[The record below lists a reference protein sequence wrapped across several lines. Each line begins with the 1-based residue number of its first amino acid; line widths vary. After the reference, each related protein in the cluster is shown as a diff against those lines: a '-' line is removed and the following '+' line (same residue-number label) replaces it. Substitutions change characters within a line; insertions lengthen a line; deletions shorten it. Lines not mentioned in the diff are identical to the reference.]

1 MAAADCSA
9 ADDARRYLMF
19 RCSTRSLSQ
28 YSMMWW
34 LCAGAA
40 LAVATVPVVAR
51 AQDAATQERLDRLE
65 RDLNMLQR
73 QVYRGGAPTMPAPPG
88 GGGPGGGQGSTSAA
102 DIEIRMERLE
112 AQMRD
117 LTGKVE
123 EVNNGLDQ
131 LRQRV
136 EQINSDFDVRF
147 NQMSGGTTSGPVPGR
162 PGAAGP
168 PPAANPPRFAE
179 APSAGGLMPP
189 GTVVPPPSGGG
200 GGLNPIFNTLSPP
213 GTPGARTLPPPAP
226 PPEAGA
232 EPPPSGGSINEQFNH
247 AFGLVKQADYANA
260 EVALRAFIDAHP
272 NEALAGNAQYWLG
285 QTYFARNKFPEA
297 ASAFAEGY
305 KRFPKGTKAPEDLLY
320 LGMSLAKADQKK
332 NACVA
337 LEQLGQAFPNA
348 APAVRDRAAAEK
360 KRIGCG

>member
-1 MAAADCSA
+1 
-9 ADDARRYLMF
+9 MF

-28 YSMMWW
+28 YSLMWW
-34 LCAGAA
+34 LCTGAA
-40 LAVATVPVVAR
+40 LAVVTVPMVAR

-73 QVYRGGAPTMPAPPG
+73 QVYRGGAPTMAPPSG
-88 GGGPGGGQGSTSAA
+88 GGGQGSTTAA

-123 EVNNGLDQ
+123 QVTNGLDQ

-147 NQMSGGTTSGPVPGR
+147 SEMSGGTSSGPVPGR
-162 PGAAGP
+162 PSAAGP
-168 PPAANPPRFAE
+168 PPAATPRLAE
-179 APSAGGLMPP
+179 APPAGGLMPP

-213 GTPGARTLPPPAP
+213 GTAPPRPPAP
-226 PPEAGA
+226 PPDTAASA
-232 EPPPSGGSINEQFNH
+232 EPPSGGSINEQFNR
-247 AFGLVKQADYANA
+247 AFGLVKQGDYGNA
-260 EVALRAFIDAHP
+260 ETALRAFIDAHP
-272 NEALAGNAQYWLG
+272 NDALAGNAQYWLG
-285 QTYFARNKFPEA
+285 QTYFARSKFSEA

-305 KRFPKGTKAPEDLLY
+305 KRFPKGGKAPEDLLY
-320 LGMSLAKADQKK
+320 LGLSLAKADQRK
-332 NACVA
+332 NACLA

-348 APAVRDRAAAEK
+348 APAVRERAAAEK

>member
-1 MAAADCSA
+1 
-9 ADDARRYLMF
+9 MF
-19 RCSTRSLSQ
+19 RCSTRSLSH

-40 LAVATVPVVAR
+40 LAGVTLPIAAR

-73 QVYRGGAPTMPAPPG
+73 QVYRGGAPSVVPPG
-88 GGGPGGGQGSTSAA
+88 GGGQGSTTAA

-123 EVNNGLDQ
+123 QVNNGLDQ

-147 NQMSGGTTSGPVPGR
+147 SQMSGGAPSGPVPGR

-168 PPAANPPRFAE
+168 PPAANPPRLAE
-179 APSAGGLMPP
+179 GPSAGGLMPP

-200 GGLNPIFNTLSPP
+200 GSLNPIFNTLSPP
-213 GTPGARTLPPPAP
+213 GTAP
-226 PPEAGA
+226 PRPSAPPSDQASA
-232 EPPPSGGSINEQFNH
+232 EPPPSGGSINEQFNR

-260 EVALRAFIDAHP
+260 ETALRAFIDAHP
-272 NEALAGNAQYWLG
+272 NDPLAGNAQYWLG
-285 QTYFARNKFPEA
+285 QTYFARSKFPEA
-297 ASAFAEGY
+297 ASTFAEGY
-305 KRFPKGTKAPEDLLY
+305 KRFPKGSKAPEDLLY
-320 LGMSLAKADQKK
+320 LGLSLAKADQKK

-337 LEQLGQAFPNA
+337 LEQLGQVFPNA

>member
-1 MAAADCSA
+1 
-9 ADDARRYLMF
+9 MF
-19 RCSTRSLSQ
+19 RCAIRSLSQ

-40 LAVATVPVVAR
+40 LAVITVPIVAR

-73 QVYRGGAPTMPAPPG
+73 QVYRGGAPAMAPSG
-88 GGGPGGGQGSTSAA
+88 GGGQGSTTAA

-131 LRQRV
+131 LKQRV

-147 NQMSGGTTSGPVPGR
+147 NEMSGGTTSGPVPGR
-162 PGAAGP
+162 SGAAGP
-168 PPAANPPRFAE
+168 PPAANSTTRLAE
-179 APSAGGLMPP
+179 APPAGGLMPP
-189 GTVVPPPSGGG
+189 GTVVPPPSGGV

-213 GTPGARTLPPPAP
+213 GTAPPRPPAP
-226 PPEAGA
+226 PPDQASA
-232 EPPPSGGSINEQFNH
+232 EPPPSGGSTNEQFNH

-260 EVALRAFIDAHP
+260 ETALRAFIDAHP
-272 NEALAGNAQYWLG
+272 NDPLAGNAQYWLG
-285 QTYFARNKFPEA
+285 QTYFARSKFPEA
-297 ASAFAEGY
+297 AGAFAEGY

-348 APAVRDRAAAEK
+348 APAVRERAAAEK

>member
-1 MAAADCSA
+1 
-9 ADDARRYLMF
+9 MF
-19 RCSTRSLSQ
+19 RCSTRSLSH

-40 LAVATVPVVAR
+40 LAVVTLPVDAR

-73 QVYRGGAPTMPAPPG
+73 QVYRGGAPTASPSG
-88 GGGPGGGQGSTSAA
+88 GGGAGSTTAA

-123 EVNNGLDQ
+123 QVNNGLDQ

-136 EQINSDFDVRF
+136 EQINSDFDVRV
-147 NQMSGGTTSGPVPGR
+147 NEMSGGSTSGPVPGR

-179 APSAGGLMPP
+179 APSSGGLMPP

-213 GTPGARTLPPPAP
+213 GTAPPRPSAP
-226 PPEAGA
+226 PPDQANA
-232 EPPPSGGSINEQFNH
+232 EPPPSGGSTNEQFNH

-260 EVALRAFIDAHP
+260 ETALRGFIDAHP
-272 NEALAGNAQYWLG
+272 NDPLAGNAQYWLG

-337 LEQLGQAFPNA
+337 LDQLGQAFPNA